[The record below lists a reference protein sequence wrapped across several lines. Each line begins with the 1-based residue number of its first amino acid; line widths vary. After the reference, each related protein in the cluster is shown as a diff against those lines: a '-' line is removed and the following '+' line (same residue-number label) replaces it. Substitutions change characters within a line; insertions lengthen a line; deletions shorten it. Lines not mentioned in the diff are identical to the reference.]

1 MSGQSLRALLF
12 FLGILAALTSLVR
25 PPLMRAVALA
35 MVEKG
40 LDVRV
45 SVNQT
50 VPHGLLEGVH
60 LHQLKVWCARAGDSH
75 PPLFTA
81 SRLRVESGLMG
92 TLLHPARP
100 DSVACDFFHLRLDFD
115 RLGKLLTFL
124 PRIEGQNPHRPHIR
138 LNDWR
143 LTLGQAGRKDFQ
155 VAGKECLL
163 QPEDHGYRLSAEFT
177 DPRYGPW
184 RVDGFLESHPSR
196 LRLSLISDSARLHPD
211 DLPGIPF
218 IPEEVWQQVSLKGQA
233 IIRVDLDIQPHAT
246 HHHVAL
252 NGKELDIAV
261 PIAGIQ
267 AAAVSGHADVDG
279 RVVLLRNLYGRV
291 WGGGLALPESRL
303 DFDNPIPVLTF
314 RAEGEN
320 LRLADLIRQPW
331 AQGFNGLN
339 RMANLIRGTTS
350 GQVVMAFTLQRPL
363 PAVEINGSGEAG
375 IRGGL
380 QIQWKVKT
388 EQGRVRFEPFFRAK

>member
-1 MSGQSLRALLF
+1 MSGQSLRALLL
-12 FLGILAALTSLVR
+12 FLGILAASTGLVR

-35 MVEKG
+35 MAEKG

-45 SVNQT
+45 SVAQT

-60 LHQLKVWCARAGDSH
+60 LHHLKVWCARAGESL

-100 DSVACDFFHLRLDFD
+100 DSVACDSFHLRLDFD
-115 RLGKLLTFL
+115 HPGKLLTFL
-124 PRIEGQNPHRPHIR
+124 PRMEGQNPHRPRIR

-143 LTLGQAGRKDFQ
+143 LTLGQTGRKDFQ
-155 VAGKECLL
+155 VKGRECLL
-163 QPEDHGYRLSAEFT
+163 LPQDHGYRLSTEFT

-184 RVDGFLESHPSR
+184 RVDGFMESHPSR
-196 LRLSLISDSARLHPD
+196 LRLTLVSDSARLHPD
-211 DLPGIPF
+211 DLPDIPF
-218 IPEEVWQQVSLKGQA
+218 IPKEVWQQVSLRGTA
-233 IIRVDLDIQPHAT
+233 RVRVDLDIQPEAT
-246 HHHVAL
+246 HHHVTL
-252 NGKELDIAV
+252 DGEELDIGI

-267 AAAVSGHADVDG
+267 AGRVSGQADVDG
-279 RVVLLRNLYGRV
+279 RVILLRNLRGSG

-303 DFDNPIPVLTF
+303 DFDKPIPVLTF

-320 LRLADLIRQPW
+320 LRLADLMRQPW
-331 AQGFNGLN
+331 AQGFNGLT
-339 RMANLIRGTTS
+339 RMANLVRGTAS
-350 GQVVMAFTLQRPL
+350 GQVEMAFTLHRPL
-363 PAVEINGSGEAG
+363 PAVDINGSGEAG

-380 QIQWKVKT
+380 QIHWKVKT